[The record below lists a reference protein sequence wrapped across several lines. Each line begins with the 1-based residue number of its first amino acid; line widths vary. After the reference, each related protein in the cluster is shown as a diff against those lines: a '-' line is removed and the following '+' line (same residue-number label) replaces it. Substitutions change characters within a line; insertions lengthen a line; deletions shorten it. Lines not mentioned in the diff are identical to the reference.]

1 MQDDLAEQAPRR
13 IVLAGEE
20 VYRRK
25 VLLVRLQD
33 VLTGW
38 GVESVI
44 VGRRVLT
51 LRGTGP
57 APPARPVDPE
67 LHILGSGH
75 DQVVTTEGSLYR
87 SADGRTHP
95 ADDPGGAAGCFLEA
109 DTGRDCPSSQ
119 VPALAYLG
127 AGGRDGTVVG
137 AGERAL
143 RCLRDDGVI

>member
-13 IVLAGEE
+13 IFLAGEE

-33 VLTGW
+33 VLAGW

-57 APPARPVDPE
+57 APPSRPVDPE
-67 LHILGSGH
+67 LHILGAGH
-75 DQVVTTEGSLYR
+75 HQVVTTDGPHYR

-95 ADDPGGAAGCFLEA
+95 ADDPGGAAGCFLQA
-109 DTGRDCPSSQ
+109 DTGRDRASAQ
-119 VPALAYLG
+119 VLALADHG
-127 AGGRDGTVVG
+127 AGGRDGAVVG

-143 RCLRDDGVI
+143 RRLRTDGVI

>member
-20 VYRRK
+20 GYRRK

-33 VLTGW
+33 VLAGW
-38 GVESVI
+38 GVEAGV
-44 VGRRVLT
+44 VGRRVPT

-57 APPARPVDPE
+57 APPSRPVDPE

-75 DQVVTTEGSLYR
+75 HQVVTTDGPHYR

-95 ADDPGGAAGCFLEA
+95 ADDPGGAAGCFLQA
-109 DTGRDCPSSQ
+109 DTGRDSASVQ
-119 VPALAYLG
+119 VPTPVDCSA
-127 AGGRDGTVVG
+127 D
-137 AGERAL
+137 
-143 RCLRDDGVI
+143 